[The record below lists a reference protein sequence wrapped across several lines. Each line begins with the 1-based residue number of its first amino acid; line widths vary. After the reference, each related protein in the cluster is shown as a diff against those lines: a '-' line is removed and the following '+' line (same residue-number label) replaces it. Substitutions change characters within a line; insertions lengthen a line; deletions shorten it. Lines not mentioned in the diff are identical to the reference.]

1 MSKNDK
7 NGEVKTGA
15 VKGNQPTAKMKSH
28 LNIGVFSIMTLIC
41 GAVIANLFKVS
52 IMEHGKYEKLA
63 NNYHFDKIT
72 LEAQRGAIYD
82 ATGTP
87 IAWSATVYNVYID
100 PTLFREEMKE
110 IEEANEAKRSN
121 AQKKGETADNL
132 INIENLKNSIAN
144 YLANKLDI
152 DAKEVHDAYELDGR
166 YYLLKTQVEKNIVD
180 EIMAYFSEMNLI
192 SFASQPTTKRYY
204 PQDELAASVI
214 GFTNGDG
221 DGQYGL
227 EYQYD
232 SYLSGV
238 DGRVVSA
245 QAANGEEMPYRYSTT
260 YDAEDGDELYLTI
273 DTTIQYYLEK
283 ALGEMVTD
291 FNVQKRASGIIMNP
305 KTGAVYAMATYPS
318 FDLNNPSEIYDT
330 ATAQQ
335 LALLSGQEYTEAYTT
350 ARELQW
356 KNKAV
361 AEIYYPGSVFK
372 VITSA
377 SAFEEKLIDLKA
389 DMFDCPGYFEIS
401 GEKIR
406 CSNRSGHN
414 SQNYTMALTTSCN
427 PAFMQI
433 GLRLGTDRFFQY
445 FEGFGLSSRTGIDL
459 PGESNSIHVDADMSN
474 VDLASSSFG
483 QVNKITPIQ
492 MITAYSAAINGG
504 YLVTPYVMDR
514 IEDEDGNIVVENNT
528 KIKRQ
533 VVSAET
539 SEIMRQQLEAV
550 VENNNVNNA
559 HIDGYR
565 IGGKSGTS
573 EKLDEY
579 NSSDEAAMKYVASYC
594 CFAPAD
600 DPEVILLIMA
610 DEPDNSINYY
620 GGSVVSPYARN
631 VMKDVLPYLG
641 FYPET
646 TNTVESNNV
655 TVPMLQDRT
664 VEQAK
669 SDLTAL
675 GLEYEIIGT
684 GTSVIRQCPATGS
697 SVEKGGI
704 VLIYTDTEADLQYV
718 EVPNVLEKTAA
729 EAEVALRNAG
739 LNVVTIGVS
748 AENPEA
754 RVQFQS
760 DPAGARVEK
769 GTTISLTMTV
779 NDQTG

>member
-87 IAWSATVYNVYID
+87 LAWSATVYNVYID

-110 IEEANEAKRSN
+110 IEEANETKRSN

-152 DAKEVHDAYELDGR
+152 DAKEVQDAYELDGR

>member
-1 MSKNDK
+1 MAKDKKN
-7 NGEVKTGA
+7 EPIKTGD
-15 VKGNQPTAKMKSH
+15 VKSGQPTAKMKSH
-28 LNIGVFSIMTLIC
+28 LNLGVLPIVTLIC
-41 GAVIANLFKVS
+41 CAVIANLFKVS
-52 IMEHGKYEKLA
+52 IVEHGKYEKLA

-87 IAWSATVYNVYID
+87 LAWSATVYNVYID
-100 PTLFREEMKE
+100 PTLFREEMEE
-110 IEEANEAKRSN
+110 IEEANESKRSD
-121 AQKKGETADNL
+121 AQKKGTDAENL
-132 INIENLKNSIAN
+132 INVENLKNSIAN

-152 DAKEVHDAYELDGR
+152 DAEEVHESYELDGR
-166 YYLLKTQVEKNIVD
+166 YYLLKTQVEKSVVD

-192 SFASQPTTKRYY
+192 SFATQPTTKRYY

-214 GFTNGDG
+214 GFTNSDG

-260 YDAEDGDELYLTI
+260 YDAENGDSLYLTI

-283 ALGEMVTD
+283 ALGEMVTE
-291 FNVQKRASGIIMNP
+291 FNVQNRACGIIMNP
-305 KTGAVYAMATYPS
+305 KTGAIYAMATYPS

-330 ATAQQ
+330 AAAQQ
-335 LALLSGQEYTEAYTT
+335 LSLLSGQEYTEAYTT

-372 VITSA
+372 VITSS
-377 SAFEEKLIDLKA
+377 SAFEEKLIDIKS
-389 DMFDCPGYFEIS
+389 DMFTCTGSLDVG
-401 GEKIR
+401 GETIR
-406 CSNRSGHN
+406 CSNRNGHGT
-414 SQNYTMALTTSCN
+414 QNYTEALTNSCN

-433 GLRLGTDRFFQY
+433 GLRLGTERFFQY
-445 FEGFGLSSRTGIDL
+445 FEGFGLSERTGIDL
-459 PGESNSIHVDADMSN
+459 PGESNSIHVEADMSR

-492 MITAYSAAINGG
+492 MITAYAAAINGG

-514 IEDEDGNIVVENNT
+514 IEDEDGNIVLESDT
-528 KIKRQ
+528 KVKRQ
-533 VVSAET
+533 VISEET
-539 SEIMRQQLEAV
+539 SEIMREQLEAV

-579 NSSDEAAMKYVASYC
+579 NSNDEASMKYVASYC

-600 DPEVILLIMA
+600 DPEVILLMMA

-620 GGSVVSPYARN
+620 GGTVVAPYARS
-631 VMKDVLPYLG
+631 VMEDVLPYLG

-646 TNTVESNNV
+646 TNVVESNNV
-655 TVPMLQDRT
+655 TVPMLQNKT
-664 VEQAK
+664 VEETK
-669 SDLTAL
+669 TTLSEL
-675 GLEYEIIGT
+675 GLEYEVIGS
-684 GTSVIRQCPATGS
+684 GDSIIRQCPATGS
-697 SVEKGGI
+697 SVEKGGV
-704 VLIYTDTEADLQYV
+704 VLLYTDTDAELQYV
-718 EVPNVLEKTAA
+718 EVPDVLEKTAA
-729 EAEVALRNAG
+729 EAEEILRNAG

-748 AENPEA
+748 AENSEA
-754 RVQFQS
+754 KVQFQS
-760 DPAGARVEK
+760 DPAGTSVEK
-769 GTTISLTMTV
+769 GTVISLTMTI

>member
-87 IAWSATVYNVYID
+87 LAWSATVYNVYID

-110 IEEANEAKRSN
+110 IEEANETKRSN

-152 DAKEVHDAYELDGR
+152 DAKEVQDAYELDGR

-646 TNTVESNNV
+646 TNTVASNNV

>member
-1 MSKNDK
+1 MPKNDK
-7 NGEVKTGA
+7 NGAVKTGA

-28 LNIGVFSIMTLIC
+28 LNIGVLSIMTLIC

-87 IAWSATVYNVYID
+87 LAWSATVYNVYID

-110 IEEANEAKRSN
+110 IEEANESKRSN

-144 YLANKLDI
+144 YLANKLDV
-152 DAKEVHDAYELDGR
+152 DAQEIHDAYELDGR
-166 YYLLKTQVEKNIVD
+166 YYLLKTQVEKSVVD
-180 EIMAYFSEMNLI
+180 EVMAYFSEMNLI

-204 PQDELAASVI
+204 PQNELAASVI
-214 GFTNGDG
+214 GFTNSDG

-260 YDAEDGDELYLTI
+260 YDAEDGDSLYLTI

-305 KTGAVYAMATYPS
+305 KTGAIYAMATYPS

-377 SAFEEKLIDLKA
+377 SAFEEKLIDIKA
-389 DMFDCPGYFEIS
+389 DMFNCPGYFEVS

-406 CSNRSGHN
+406 CSNRSGHG
-414 SQNYTMALTTSCN
+414 SQKYTMALTTSCN

-433 GLRLGTDRFFQY
+433 GLRLGTERFFQY
-445 FEGFGLSSRTGIDL
+445 FEGFGLSARTGIDL
-459 PGESNSIHVDADMSN
+459 PGESNSIHVDAGMSN

-504 YLVTPYVMDR
+504 YLVTPYVMDK
-514 IEDEDGNIVVENNT
+514 IEDEDGNIVLENNT
-528 KIKRQ
+528 KIRRQ
-533 VVSAET
+533 VVSKET

-550 VENNNVNNA
+550 VENNDVNNA

-579 NSSDEAAMKYVASYC
+579 SGANEEGMQYVASYC

-610 DEPDNSINYY
+610 DEPDKSINYY
-620 GGSVVSPYARN
+620 GGTVVSPYARN
-631 VMKDVLPYLG
+631 VMEDVLPYLG

-646 TNTVESNNV
+646 TNVVESNNV
-655 TVPMLQDRT
+655 TVPMLQNKT
-664 VEQAK
+664 IEEVKAT
-669 SDLTAL
+669 LTEL
-675 GLEYEIIGT
+675 GLECEVIGT
-684 GTSVIRQCPATGS
+684 GTSIIRQCPVTGS
-697 SVEKGGI
+697 SMEKGGI
-704 VLIYTDTEADLQYV
+704 VLLYTDTEADLQYV

-729 EAEVALRNAG
+729 EAEVILRNAG

-748 AENPEA
+748 AENSEA

-760 DPAGARVEK
+760 DPEGARVER
-769 GTTISLTMTV
+769 GTVISLTMTI